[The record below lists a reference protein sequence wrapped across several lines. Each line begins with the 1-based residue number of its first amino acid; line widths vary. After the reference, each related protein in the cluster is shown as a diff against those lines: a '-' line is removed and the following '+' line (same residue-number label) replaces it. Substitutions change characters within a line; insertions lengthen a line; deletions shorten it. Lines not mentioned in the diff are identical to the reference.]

1 MARAKRQDADTA
13 RAAILEIAEKHL
25 AEGGPR
31 AVKVQTVGAA
41 LGLTDAAIHYHF
53 GNRRGLMEALLRHAG
68 RNIRASMAAA
78 TESKAGVSV
87 DLDQVVE
94 RLDDA
99 YRRKGYARLALWLA
113 LEGRRPEGE
122 GMYRPLAEAV
132 HRVRGRSGAF
142 EDSQLAMAL
151 LNVFLIGE
159 ALAGE
164 AILAGVG
171 LPRTEASRTK
181 LRNLARDLVAGH
193 LGLAV
198 AKGRRRKI
206 PSAR

>member
-1 MARAKRQDADTA
+1 MARAKRQDADAA
-13 RAAILEIAEKHL
+13 RMAILEMAEKHL

-41 LGLTDAAIHYHF
+41 LGLTDAAVHYHF

-78 TESKAGVSV
+78 TAQQAGGVEF
-87 DLDQVVE
+87 DQVVDQ
-94 RLDDA
+94 LDDA

-113 LEGRRPEGE
+113 LEGYQPEGE
-122 GMYRPLAEAV
+122 GMYRPLTEAV
-132 HRVRGRSGAF
+132 HRARGRGAAIG
-142 EDSQLAMAL
+142 DTQRAMAL

-171 LPRTEASRTK
+171 LPRTEATRTTM
-181 LRNLARDLVAGH
+181 RNLARDLVAAH
-193 LGLAV
+193 LGLAS
-198 AKGRRRKI
+198 ARKRRRKVS
-206 PSAR
+206 SAH